1 VNKFFT
7 RLAGVLLVLFG
18 KGIVS
23 GEMTTE
29 VSFNAGSLASTNEAT
44 SGLPKVLDLSRYGAL
59 EKKSPFTLAS
69 ATAEADFAKDLVLG
83 GYVRMDGEDF
93 VMVAN
98 KTKPD
103 RVLVGMRPSP
113 AAQGMILVELKKDPS
128 GDPSK
133 IQAKIKKGSE
143 MATLKY
149 ESIGGGGA
157 PAVPIPVATQSQP
170 PIPGLPVQPQANPE
184 QRSQSLSR
192 QTSDPTTRRGRV
204 VPISGGGGK

>member
-7 RLAGVLLVLFG
+7 RFAGVLLVLVG
-18 KGIVS
+18 KGIVW
-23 GEMTTE
+23 GEMTTA
-29 VSFNAGSLASTNEAT
+29 VPHDTGILPSTTETT
-44 SGLPKVLDLSRYGAL
+44 SGLPKALDLSRYGAL
-59 EKKSPFTLAS
+59 GKKSPFTLAS

-83 GYVRMDGEDF
+83 GYVRMDGEDY

-103 RVLVGMRPSP
+103 RILVGMKSSP

-133 IQAKIKKGSE
+133 IQAKIKKGTE

-157 PAVPIPVATQSQP
+157 PAAPIPVATQSQP
-170 PIPGLPVQPQANPE
+170 PIPGMPAQANPG
-184 QRSQSLSR
+184 QRSQSPGG
-192 QTSDPTTRRGRV
+192 QATSPIIRRRV
-204 VPISGGGGK
+204 IPIPSGGKK

>member
-1 VNKFFT
+1 MNKFFT

>member
-1 VNKFFT
+1 MNKFFT
-7 RLAGVLLVLFG
+7 RFLGVLLVLVG

-29 VSFNAGSLASTNEAT
+29 VPHDAGSLSSTTETT
-44 SGLPKVLDLSRYGAL
+44 SGLPRTLDLSRFGAL
-59 EKKSPFTLAS
+59 GKKSPFTLAS

-83 GYVRMDGEDF
+83 GYVRMDGQDY

-103 RVLVGMRPSP
+103 RILVGMKPSP
-113 AAQGMILVELKKDPS
+113 AAQGMILVELKKDPL

-133 IQAKIKKGSE
+133 IQAKIKKGTE

-149 ESIGGGGA
+149 ESIGGGGS
-157 PAVPIPVATQSQP
+157 PAVPIPVTTQSQP
-170 PIPGLPVQPQANPE
+170 PIPGVPAQANPG
-184 QRSQSLSR
+184 QRSQSPGG
-192 QTSDPTTRRGRV
+192 QTPSPIIRRRV
-204 VPISGGGGK
+204 IPIPGGVKK

>member
-7 RLAGVLLVLFG
+7 RFIGVLLVLIG
-18 KGIVS
+18 KGIGW

-29 VSFNAGSLASTNEAT
+29 VPHDTASTPSTTET
-44 SGLPKVLDLSRYGAL
+44 SSGLPKALDLSRYGAL
-59 EKKSPFTLAS
+59 GKKSPFTLAS

-83 GYVRMDGEDF
+83 GYVRMDGEDY

-103 RVLVGMRPSP
+103 RILVGMKSSP

-133 IQAKIKKGSE
+133 IQAKIKKGTE

-149 ESIGGGGA
+149 ESVGGGVS
-157 PAVPIPVATQSQP
+157 AVPIPVATQSQP
-170 PIPGLPVQPQANPE
+170 PIPGLPAQANPG
-184 QRSQSLSR
+184 QRSQNPGGQAAS
-192 QTSDPTTRRGRV
+192 PIIRRRV
-204 VPISGGGGK
+204 IPIPGGAKK

>member
-1 VNKFFT
+1 
-7 RLAGVLLVLFG
+7 
-18 KGIVS
+18 
-23 GEMTTE
+23 MTTE
-29 VSFNAGSLASTNEAT
+29 VPHEMGSLPKTTETT
-44 SGLPKVLDLSRYGAL
+44 SGLPKALDLSRYAAL
-59 EKKSPFTLAS
+59 GKKSPFTLAS

-103 RVLVGMRPSP
+103 RILVGMRPSP
-113 AAQGMILVELKKDPS
+113 AAQGMILVELRKDPS

-170 PIPGLPVQPQANPE
+170 PIAGLPAQPQANPSE
-184 QRSQSLSR
+184 RSQNPGR
-192 QTSDPTTRRGRV
+192 QTPFPTTRRQRV

>member
-1 VNKFFT
+1 
-7 RLAGVLLVLFG
+7 
-18 KGIVS
+18 
-23 GEMTTE
+23 MTTAVPHE
-29 VSFNAGSLASTNEAT
+29 TGILPSTTETT
-44 SGLPKVLDLSRYGAL
+44 SGLPKALDLSRYGAL
-59 EKKSPFTLAS
+59 GKKSPFTLAS

-83 GYVRMDGEDF
+83 GYVRMDGEDY

-103 RVLVGMRPSP
+103 RILVGMKSSP

-133 IQAKIKKGSE
+133 IQAKIKKGTE

-157 PAVPIPVATQSQP
+157 PAAPIPVATQSQP
-170 PIPGLPVQPQANPE
+170 PIPGVPAQANPG
-184 QRSQSLSR
+184 QRSQSPGG
-192 QTSDPTTRRGRV
+192 QTPSPIIRRRV
-204 VPISGGGGK
+204 IPIPGGVKK

>member
-7 RLAGVLLVLFG
+7 KFAGVLLVLLG
-18 KGIVS
+18 KGIVW

-29 VSFNAGSLASTNEAT
+29 VPHDAGILPSTTETT
-44 SGLPKVLDLSRYGAL
+44 SGLPKPLDLSRYGAL
-59 EKKSPFTLAS
+59 GKKSPFTLAS

-83 GYVRMDGEDF
+83 GYVRMDGEDY

-103 RVLVGMRPSP
+103 RILVGMKPSP

-133 IQAKIKKGSE
+133 IQAKIKKGTE

-157 PAVPIPVATQSQP
+157 PAAPIPVATQSQP
-170 PIPGLPVQPQANPE
+170 PTPGVPAQANPG
-184 QRSQSLSR
+184 QRSQSPGG
-192 QTSDPTTRRGRV
+192 QTPSPIIRRRV
-204 VPISGGGGK
+204 IPIPGGVKK